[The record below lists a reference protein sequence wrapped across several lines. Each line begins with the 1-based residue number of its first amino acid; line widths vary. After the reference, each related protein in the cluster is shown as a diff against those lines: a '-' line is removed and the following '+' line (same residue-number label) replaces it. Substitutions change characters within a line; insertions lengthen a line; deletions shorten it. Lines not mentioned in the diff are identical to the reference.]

1 MSTSVDSRL
10 AALTASR
17 GLSFAAATALSR
29 NARQPTSQDL
39 ETFHEMET
47 LNRSISA
54 PRLGLSSSV
63 SRSLSPSSSVS
74 RSLSP
79 SSSSYASDSHSPS
92 SGLASPAADNRV
104 RALEAQVR
112 KLKIQLAEEQ
122 MRNATVV
129 EELHNVRG
137 ELSKSNDVLITFA
150 QRARQDRERV
160 LSEESELNGRKR
172 LARSEPA
179 LSEQTGE
186 IEGVLK

>member
-1 MSTSVDSRL
+1 
-10 AALTASR
+10 
-17 GLSFAAATALSR
+17 
-29 NARQPTSQDL
+29 
-39 ETFHEMET
+39 
-47 LNRSISA
+47 
-54 PRLGLSSSV
+54 
-63 SRSLSPSSSVS
+63 
-74 RSLSP
+74 
-79 SSSSYASDSHSPS
+79 
-92 SGLASPAADNRV
+92 V

>member
-54 PRLGLSSSV
+54 PRLGL
-63 SRSLSPSSSVS
+63 SSSVS

>member
-63 SRSLSPSSSVS
+63 SRSLSPS
-74 RSLSP
+74 